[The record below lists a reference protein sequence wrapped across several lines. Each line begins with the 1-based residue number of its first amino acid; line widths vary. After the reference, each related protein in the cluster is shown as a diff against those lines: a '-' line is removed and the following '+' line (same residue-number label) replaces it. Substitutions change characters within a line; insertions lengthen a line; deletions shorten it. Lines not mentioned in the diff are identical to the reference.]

1 MITTLGH
8 IKKFTK
14 KKHDLGD
21 LGWDLGRPVAVSGRG
36 LIKSVTSFFFS
47 LYRSRY
53 WQDLEPYPS
62 LFQTL
67 PVQVPIQVT
76 FSGE

>member
-1 MITTLGH
+1 MDDHHFRLH
-8 IKKFTK
+8 KKIHWN
-14 KKHDLGD
+14 KHYLGD
-21 LGWDLGRPVAVSGRG
+21 LGWDLGRPVAVTGKREKKK
-36 LIKSVTSFFFS
+36 LVT
-47 LYRSRY
+47 
-53 WQDLEPYPS
+53 DLEPYPS